1 MWALNIHEKTD
12 ASRLSAS
19 ANDTIRTLCISLWK
33 TGSCQAYY
41 SNPLN
46 WCRRRNRIHAALC
59 HKRKEFRFFKTR
71 IFTFSPYRS
80 FFAHEHPTFDRVIL
94 YDNAQ
99 NYNQSYAF
107 LAWVLYI
114 TIFTSLAAI
123 FCNVVSKQ
131 AIGSGIPEVKV
142 IMHGFMLKNYLTF
155 KTLVAK
161 IVGLTLTLGS
171 GLPVGKEG
179 PFVHMG
185 AIVASLLTKLT
196 KSWHNPVFF
205 SSEGRQME
213 MLSSGCAVG
222 IACTFSAPAGAVL
235 YGIESTHKY
244 FAVKNYWR
252 AFFATTCSAVIFR
265 FANAAIIP
273 QHIAGTITAYYQ
285 TNFPNEVFL
294 VEEIPAFMIVGALSG
309 VLGAFFVF
317 VHRRISYFRQ
327 RNRIYKAI
335 FGSNPLLFTCVMAAV
350 VGLITYPAGLGNFIA
365 GKLTFRES
373 LADFIANCTL
383 VAGNNTERG
392 CSWEIK
398 SRWLGGSDIEANMLY
413 TMFGYLVVTYFLVA
427 ICVSLAIPAGIFV
440 PSFVIGA
447 CGGRLIG
454 ELMALAFP
462 EGIRG
467 LDGPQIYPGLYA
479 VVGAA
484 AYTGAVTHSLS
495 IAVIVCETTGQLSPL
510 LPVLIALMVGNAIA
524 SFLQPSVYES
534 IIKIKNY
541 PHLAELPPSRIS
553 VHTLKVEEI
562 MVHDVVC
569 LTKTTTYKEL
579 RDILIATPH
588 LRCYPLVTDIKE
600 KILLGSVARKYLN
613 YLLTTHLGPDPSL
626 MTQRRRTR
634 TASEILG
641 TFRRNSTVNMNNVLL
656 TDRNIAGN
664 HLLAHSPLHDVR
676 RENSPLAPLLRR
688 QADTEV
694 VHHSLLDRATQL
706 LKPIDLDE
714 VAIDSAPFQLVLGTS
729 LYKVHTLFSLLGL
742 NHAYVTYRGQLMGV
756 ISLKELRETLE
767 NIYTRGAVPTTAA
780 ERKATICHPSNE
792 EVDETEDLNQENISA
807 EDQQSTDV
815 QSDESDMLTI
825 NVSKTPNEKEDDDR
839 SSLLH

>member
-1 MWALNIHEKTD
+1 MSIQHSRCKTPID
-12 ASRLSAS
+12 L
-19 ANDTIRTLCISLWK
+19 
-33 TGSCQAYY
+33 Y
-41 SNPLN
+41 
-46 WCRRRNRIHAALC
+46 
-59 HKRKEFRFFKTR
+59 
-71 IFTFSPYRS
+71 
-80 FFAHEHPTFDRVIL
+80 RVIL